1 MEGFVD
7 SDLPAGFD
15 WREWV
20 ERWDRMQN
28 RYLVR
33 RVERFALIVRMVRE
47 TRESLSRLLNI
58 GCGPGSLMVS
68 LLESFP
74 EAEVFGVDSE
84 PLMLLLARERLAEFN
99 DRSRLVLA
107 DLREPSWSESLP
119 VPVDAV
125 VSATAL
131 HWLSPEA
138 LAALYGQL
146 AQILRPGGI
155 FLNADHAG
163 SDYAPIQ
170 TAWERHRDEMRRE
183 EGITGAED
191 WYGFWEAYAR
201 ALDVDIQRIRQ
212 RFAAAWEGAP
222 EEGLPLAWHLDQL
235 RANGF
240 TAVDCFWRCD
250 CDAVY
255 GGIRR

>member
-1 MEGFVD
+1 MFYPIDV
-7 SDLPAGFD
+7 DLPTGFD

-33 RVERFALIVRMVRE
+33 RAERFALIVRMVRE
-47 TRESLSRLLNI
+47 TQESPSRLLNI
-58 GCGPGSLMVS
+58 GCGPGSLMVP

-74 EAEVFGVDSE
+74 EAEVIGVDSN
-84 PLMLLLARERLAEFN
+84 PLMLLLARERLAEFG
-99 DRSRLVLA
+99 DRARLVLA

-119 VPVDAV
+119 VPMDAV

-131 HWLSPEA
+131 HWLSPDA

-170 TAWERHRDEMRRE
+170 TAWERHREEMRRE
-183 EGITGAED
+183 EGTTGAED

-201 ALDVDIQRIRQ
+201 ALDVGIERIRE

-222 EEGLPLAWHLDQL
+222 EEGE
-235 RANGF
+235 NGPQQ
-240 TAVDCFWRCD
+240 AE
-250 CDAVY
+250 
-255 GGIRR
+255 